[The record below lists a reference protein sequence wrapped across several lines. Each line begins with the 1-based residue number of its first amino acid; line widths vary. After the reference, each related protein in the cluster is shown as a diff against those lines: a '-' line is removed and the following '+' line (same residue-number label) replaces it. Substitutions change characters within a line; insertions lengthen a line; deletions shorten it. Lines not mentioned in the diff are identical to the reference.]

1 MTGLDLPR
9 NAFKAALLA
18 GQPQIG
24 LWCQIA
30 DSNIAEMLAG
40 TGYDWML
47 FDGEHSVLDATS
59 MLPLLQ
65 AVAPYPVSPVVR
77 PTSLNPAEIKKLLDI
92 GAQSI
97 IVPYVQTVEEAE
109 LAAAA
114 VAYAPAGIRGVS
126 GISRATRFG
135 RVPDYARRARE
146 EICLILQIET
156 VAALDR
162 IEAIA
167 AVKGVDGLF
176 VGPADLAASLGHP
189 GQIAHPEVRAAVT
202 DALRRIRAAGK
213 PAGFLALDDGYLAEA
228 VAAGSQF
235 TAVDIDVAIL
245 RNGASARA
253 AAWKARV

>member
-1 MTGLDLPR
+1 MTTAELPR
-9 NAFKAALLA
+9 NAFKAALRA
-18 GQPQIG
+18 GRPQIG
-24 LWCQIA
+24 LWCQIS
-30 DSNIAEMLAG
+30 DTNIAEMLAG

-59 MLPLLQ
+59 LLPLLQ

-77 PTSLNPAEIKKLLDI
+77 PSNLNVAEIKKLLDI

-97 IVPYVQTVEEAE
+97 VVPYVQTVAEAE

-135 RVPDYARRARE
+135 RVPDYATRARE

-156 VAALDR
+156 ADALDR

-167 AVKGVDGLF
+167 AVEGVDGLF

-189 GQIAHPEVRAAVT
+189 GESHHPAVRAAVA

-228 VAAGSQF
+228 VAAGSLF